1 MKLEQE
7 HRHGRNDDGG
17 SCVVPVI
24 CRAEIDFYSCIV
36 QISVYFS
43 ILLRYFMD
51 VPNRFIV
58 GKVPNLQQFGAIC
71 QYDQQTSKILFCS
84 SGSHSQDCCGQIK
97 QNLILICSSGT
108 HSQDCWCEIKQNL
121 NFILLKWISFTRLLS
136 SDKTK
141 YITLI
146 FCSLSRKVDLIHKIV
161 IVR

>member
-71 QYDQQTSKILFCS
+71 QYDQQTRVKNSKRTTRRTTPWTQTVNKKSKDFIKRRFLKILIV
-84 SGSHSQDCCGQIK
+84 GQ
-97 QNLILICSSGT
+97 L
-108 HSQDCWCEIKQNL
+108 
-121 NFILLKWISFTRLLS
+121 
-136 SDKTK
+136 
-141 YITLI
+141 
-146 FCSLSRKVDLIHKIV
+146 
-161 IVR
+161 

>member
-71 QYDQQTSKILFCS
+71 QYDQQTSIAPLKVFFQSKGFRMFCVMPVQVA
-84 SGSHSQDCCGQIK
+84 GERI
-97 QNLILICSSGT
+97 
-108 HSQDCWCEIKQNL
+108 
-121 NFILLKWISFTRLLS
+121 
-136 SDKTK
+136 
-141 YITLI
+141 
-146 FCSLSRKVDLIHKIV
+146 VDLINNS
-161 IVR
+161 